1 MPSSLKK
8 LGSHFFLYI
17 LAFVLLFSFAIL
29 LVLGVQTKRIKDNI
43 SDSFQEFSNYVN
55 EESKD
60 IVNENDNAFIKN
72 YVDIEANTFTY
83 ILNQLKSDLQYL
95 SDSLTLKYES
105 YDNDKDYY
113 LDIANDYIHKNKQN
127 SFFKD
132 DNKVK
137 VFFHVGVDK
146 NDDDFERSM
155 HELKELTKA
164 LDLVVAA
171 TVTQSLPSPD
181 RSTYIGSGKVEEIKN
196 SLDVFDANIIIFN
209 DALSPM
215 QVRNLEKILDTEVMD
230 RTGLILQIFAKRA
243 RTREARL
250 QVEYAQ
256 LQYMLPRLVGMRSS
270 LSRQGGG
277 SGRLSNKGSG
287 EKQLELDRRRIEQ
300 RSAELR
306 RELKAVEKERDT
318 QRGRRLNSDTPKIS
332 LVGYTN
338 AGKST
343 IMNNLLK
350 YYGGETSVEK
360 QVLEKNM
367 LFATLDTSVR
377 KISPSGHKPFLLT
390 DTVGFISELP
400 HTLVNAFKSTL
411 EEAKYADLI
420 LEIIDFSDPEY
431 RFHMDVTRETLAEI
445 GAGDV
450 PVLYVF
456 NKSDIV
462 QKMQEE
468 ASQLVMTVPRSSD
481 DRVYI
486 CAKEKD
492 SLDELISVIEKKL
505 KEGDTLCTLILPY
518 SEGAVLNALNE
529 SANIEST
536 EYLPEGIKLAV
547 HLSSKNVAKYS
558 CYRVL

>member
-1 MPSSLKK
+1 
-8 LGSHFFLYI
+8 
-17 LAFVLLFSFAIL
+17 
-29 LVLGVQTKRIKDNI
+29 
-43 SDSFQEFSNYVN
+43 
-55 EESKD
+55 
-60 IVNENDNAFIKN
+60 
-72 YVDIEANTFTY
+72 
-83 ILNQLKSDLQYL
+83 
-95 SDSLTLKYES
+95 
-105 YDNDKDYY
+105 
-113 LDIANDYIHKNKQN
+113 
-127 SFFKD
+127 
-132 DNKVK
+132 
-137 VFFHVGVDK
+137 VDK

-164 LDLVVAA
+164 LDLIVAA

-306 RELKAVEKERDT
+306 RELKSVEKERDT

-350 YYGGETSVEK
+350 YYGGEASVEK

-505 KEGDTLCTLILPY
+505 KEGDTLCTLLLPY

>member
-1 MPSSLKK
+1 MKDTM
-8 LGSHFFLYI
+8 HQI
-17 LAFVLLFSFAIL
+17 IQEEQEVRAIL
-29 LVLGVQTKRIKDNI
+29 VG
-43 SDSFQEFSNYVN
+43 
-55 EESKD
+55 
-60 IVNENDNAFIKN
+60 
-72 YVDIEANTFTY
+72 
-83 ILNQLKSDLQYL
+83 LN
-95 SDSLTLKYES
+95 
-105 YDNDKDYY
+105 
-113 LDIANDYIHKNKQN
+113 
-127 SFFKD
+127 
-132 DNKVK
+132 
-137 VFFHVGVDK
+137 VDK

-164 LDLVVAA
+164 LDLIVAA

-505 KEGDTLCTLILPY
+505 KEGDTLCTLLLPY

>member
-1 MPSSLKK
+1 MKDTMHQIIQEK
-8 LGSHFFLYI
+8 QE
-17 LAFVLLFSFAIL
+17 VRAIL
-29 LVLGVQTKRIKDNI
+29 VG
-43 SDSFQEFSNYVN
+43 
-55 EESKD
+55 
-60 IVNENDNAFIKN
+60 
-72 YVDIEANTFTY
+72 
-83 ILNQLKSDLQYL
+83 LN
-95 SDSLTLKYES
+95 
-105 YDNDKDYY
+105 
-113 LDIANDYIHKNKQN
+113 
-127 SFFKD
+127 
-132 DNKVK
+132 
-137 VFFHVGVDK
+137 VDK

-164 LDLVVAA
+164 LDLIVAA

-318 QRGRRLNSDTPKIS
+318 QRGKRLNSDTPKIS

-350 YYGGETSVEK
+350 YYGGEASVEK

-492 SLDELISVIEKKL
+492 SLDELISVIEKTL
-505 KEGDTLCTLILPY
+505 KEGDTLCTLLLPY

>member
-1 MPSSLKK
+1 MKDTM
-8 LGSHFFLYI
+8 HQI
-17 LAFVLLFSFAIL
+17 TQEEQQVRAIL
-29 LVLGVQTKRIKDNI
+29 VG
-43 SDSFQEFSNYVN
+43 
-55 EESKD
+55 
-60 IVNENDNAFIKN
+60 
-72 YVDIEANTFTY
+72 
-83 ILNQLKSDLQYL
+83 LN
-95 SDSLTLKYES
+95 
-105 YDNDKDYY
+105 
-113 LDIANDYIHKNKQN
+113 
-127 SFFKD
+127 
-132 DNKVK
+132 
-137 VFFHVGVDK
+137 VDK

-164 LDLVVAA
+164 LDLIVAA

-306 RELKAVEKERDT
+306 RELKSVEKERDT

-350 YYGGETSVEK
+350 YYGGEASVEK

-431 RFHMDVTRETLAEI
+431 RRLFYV
-445 GAGDV
+445 GASRAKHS
-450 PVLYVF
+450 L
-456 NKSDIV
+456 DIV
-462 QKMQEE
+462 FAGGNPELE
-468 ASQLVMTVPRSSD
+468 AVVG
-481 DRVYI
+481 
-486 CAKEKD
+486 A
-492 SLDELISVIEKKL
+492 ISEKKYPTPFI
-505 KEGDTLCTLILPY
+505 GIARTL
-518 SEGAVLNALNE
+518 
-529 SANIEST
+529 
-536 EYLPEGIKLAV
+536 
-547 HLSSKNVAKYS
+547 NVKPIS
-558 CYRVL
+558 NQRG

>member
-1 MPSSLKK
+1 MKDTM
-8 LGSHFFLYI
+8 HQI
-17 LAFVLLFSFAIL
+17 IQEEQEVRAIL
-29 LVLGVQTKRIKDNI
+29 VG
-43 SDSFQEFSNYVN
+43 
-55 EESKD
+55 
-60 IVNENDNAFIKN
+60 
-72 YVDIEANTFTY
+72 
-83 ILNQLKSDLQYL
+83 LN
-95 SDSLTLKYES
+95 
-105 YDNDKDYY
+105 
-113 LDIANDYIHKNKQN
+113 
-127 SFFKD
+127 
-132 DNKVK
+132 
-137 VFFHVGVDK
+137 VDK